1 MLSPHLTS
9 GLGKSRG
16 WERKAGEVLISV
28 RQVQDLC
35 KRQDGDWF
43 QKAKLWDG
51 LGVEVRV
58 QPK

>member
-1 MLSPHLTS
+1 M
-9 GLGKSRG
+9 GKVSQ
-16 WERKAGEVLISV
+16 ISV
-28 RQVQDLC
+28 CQVQDLC